1 MVCAIATVVHGP
13 AVGQDATQATRLP
26 PIERAEWIW
35 GAANSDVC
43 EFRIAFKL
51 EQPPVAANV
60 LITAD
65 NGYELYVNSG
75 MVGFDVGAD
84 GSIWS
89 SLEKWDIAPRLAQGR
104 NVIGIRGIDLGSLR
118 GVVAAVRLEMAGGQ
132 VLEMVTDPSWHACSM
147 ADPEKYSHPEYLETS
162 DWSAATVVG
171 PMGMAPW
178 GQLKYEGSTG
188 GRRLGALPA
197 SVAVSEPGEGF
208 RWPER
213 IAFIADDCSVYVPLR
228 GDA

>member
-1 MVCAIATVVHGP
+1 MKHPTYSYAVRARWGILVCVTAAAMIGSAT
-13 AVGQDATQATRLP
+13 AQDATQTTQLP
-26 PIERAEWIW
+26 PLERAAWIW

-51 EQPPVAANV
+51 EQAPVAASV

-118 GVVAAVRLEMAGGQ
+118 GVVAAVRVEMAGGQ
-132 VLEMVTDPSWHACSM
+132 VLEIVTDPSWHVCST
-147 ADPEKYSHPEYLETS
+147 ADPEKYSHPEFLETS

-178 GQLKYEGSTG
+178 GHIFFD
-188 GRRLGALPA
+188 
-197 SVAVSEPGEGF
+197 V
-208 RWPER
+208 
-213 IAFIADDCSVYVPLR
+213 
-228 GDA
+228 